1 MTKPTSSQPI
11 YQVYGSITLD
21 LPLDQEE
28 ESNPSNPSDP
38 LALLALLENTELE
51 GIIAVFP
58 TGAVASFGNNIGT
71 GTLNRVD
78 PNAKTLTFEP
88 ITLNVSPDPGN
99 PPSVF
104 FRIFKEGGGG
114 GALATTSDE
123 GVTFPSVSQTLT
135 SVDVGLDLHPG
146 RDSES
151 DSIGKLNATLT
162 TIGEVELAE
171 VARVGN
177 NSIFVDPD
185 VLENLAEEVKDV
197 RLRRPEA
204 IPTSDQALW
213 VSIRQRTDAL
223 QFPQYK
229 AFIDKVFCARGSNDA
244 SNAVKELREKQNAL
258 KLGLVTTG
266 NVEAYNLLR
275 VATDAFLL
283 LYGCGEATIDP
294 AAFENDIAAEAGRLV
309 RSETYEGI
317 QSELTDYL
325 TTFLGSDRLPYI
337 KQVVTTNFSDGL
349 QTGTPSDSP
358 FCHGITNPDPCMI
371 ELIWSYWH
379 ESGMLVQSLSAISLR
394 FQNKSL
400 RKNDPLANLALDPL
414 RPLNNLLWGFVQN
427 EFQRLSLSRRVHEY
441 AHQYGLTLKGR
452 AVPRMQTAD
461 SRVHFLE
468 GFHNLL
474 LRASQFFLQDNDTTV
489 ISDGFALLNALKEV
503 HILLAQGAHNQYGDL
518 PWTAR
523 SEMLSMQYLLARD
536 EMREFLRG
544 RHMVPYQEEW
554 MGQVDVMNKMQGWTD
569 LPVNHFRDLGVYGE
583 QLLLSIRLGDWVQ
596 TIDQDRA
603 KNWARYWRSE
613 IKSYIHAYQSLT
625 GVDLSASVTE
635 TQAAQR
641 RTAQPADLIEQ
652 RSSRL
657 QSGDDASRIP
667 GSVQSET
674 ALPRPMRRKPRRR

>member
-1 MTKPTSSQPI
+1 MTQSTPSRPI
-11 YQVYGSITLD
+11 YQVSGSITLD
-21 LPLDQEE
+21 LPSGETN
-28 ESNPSNPSDP
+28 ESSPPDETNERLSQLLSDD
-38 LALLALLENTELE
+38 LN
-51 GIIAVFP
+51 GVIAVFA
-58 TGAVASFGNNIGT
+58 TGQTANYRDNIGI
-71 GTLNRVD
+71 GTLTRED
-78 PNAKTLTFEP
+78 PSEDTLIFEP
-88 ITLNVSPDPGN
+88 ITLNVSPDLDN

-104 FRIFKEGGGG
+104 FRIFKKEGDG
-114 GALATTSDE
+114 GAMATTSGD
-123 GVTFPSVSQTLT
+123 GVNLPSVSQTRT
-135 SVDVGLDLHPG
+135 SVTVELDLHLG
-146 RDSES
+146 TDANSAE
-151 DSIGKLNATLT
+151 IGELNATLT
-162 TIGEVELAE
+162 TISDLELAE
-171 VARVGN
+171 VARVGD

-229 AFIDKVFCARGSNDA
+229 AFIDKVFCTTEQNGGSD
-244 SNAVKELREKQNAL
+244 AVKELRKKQGAL

-283 LYGCGEATIDP
+283 LYGCGEVSIDP
-294 AAFENDIAAEAGRLV
+294 TAFENDIAAEAGRLG
-309 RSETYEGI
+309 RNETYEGV

-379 ESGMLVQSLSAISLR
+379 ESGMLMQVLNAISLR
-394 FQNKSL
+394 FQNKSV
-400 RKNDPLANLALDPL
+400 RKNDPLINLALDPL

-523 SEMLSMQYLLARD
+523 SEMLSMQYMLARD

-544 RHMVPYQEEW
+544 RLMVPYQEAW

-569 LPVNHFRDLGVYGE
+569 LPINHFRDLGVYGE

-613 IKSYIHAYQSLT
+613 IKSYIHAYQTLT
-625 GVDLSASVTE
+625 GVDLSATE
-635 TQAAQR
+635 AQAAQR

-652 RSSRL
+652 RSARL
-657 QSGDDASRIP
+657 QSGDGASRIP